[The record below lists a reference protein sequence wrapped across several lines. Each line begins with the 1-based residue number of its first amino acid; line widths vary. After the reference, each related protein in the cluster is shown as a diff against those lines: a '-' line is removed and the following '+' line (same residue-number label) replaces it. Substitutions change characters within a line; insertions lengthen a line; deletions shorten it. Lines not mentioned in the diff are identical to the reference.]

1 MYARKQGLAPS
12 RLRETVARWAEQTS
26 LRQAAR
32 ETGMSPTGLRKVLDG
47 TRLHASTERKL
58 VSWYMRHV
66 AQQGGWGA
74 LDADT
79 AATARELPTAGI
91 PPGQRQALREAF
103 LAMAEDGYRKANL
116 PIPAWVESLRGQ
128 ADPAEQGE

>member
-1 MYARKQGLAPS
+1 MARRNVGPSLA
-12 RLRETVARWAEQTS
+12 RLREALERWVEKTS

-74 LDADT
+74 LDAGT
-79 AATARELPTAGI
+79 AAAALELLTAGI
-91 PPGQRQALREAF
+91 PPGQRQALVDAF

-116 PIPAWVESLRGQ
+116 PIPSWIESLRG
-128 ADPAEQGE
+128 GEAAQEE

>member
-1 MYARKQGLAPS
+1 MYARRQGVAIS
-12 RLRETVARWAEQTS
+12 RVRETVARWAEQTS

-74 LDADT
+74 LDAET
-79 AATARELPTAGI
+79 AAAALELLTAGI
-91 PPGQRQALREAF
+91 PPGQRRALVDAF
-103 LAMAEDGYRKANL
+103 LAMAENGYRDAGL
-116 PIPAWVESLRGQ
+116 PVPPWIEELRSE
-128 ADPAEQGE
+128 AERGEP

>member
-1 MYARKQGLAPS
+1 MYARRQGLAIS
-12 RLRETVARWAEQTS
+12 RVRETVARWVEQTS

-74 LDADT
+74 VDPET
-79 AATARELPTAGI
+79 ASSALELLTAGM
-91 PPGQRQALREAF
+91 PPAKRKAVVETF
-103 LAMAEDGYRKANL
+103 LAMAEEGYRGANL
-116 PIPAWVESLRGQ
+116 PVPGWVEALREDVESG
-128 ADPAEQGE
+128 G

>member
-1 MYARKQGLAPS
+1 MYARRQGVPIS
-12 RLRETVARWAEQTS
+12 RVRETVARWAEQTS

-74 LDADT
+74 LDAETAT
-79 AATARELPTAGI
+79 AALELLTAGI
-91 PPGQRQALREAF
+91 PPGQRRALVEAF
-103 LAMAEDGYRKANL
+103 LAMAENGYRDAGL
-116 PIPAWVESLRGQ
+116 PVPPWIEELR
-128 ADPAEQGE
+128 AGER

>member
-1 MYARKQGLAPS
+1 MYARKQGVAIS
-12 RLRETVARWAEQTS
+12 RVRETVARWAEQTS

-74 LDADT
+74 LDAET
-79 AATARELPTAGI
+79 AAAALELLTAGI
-91 PPGQRQALREAF
+91 PPGQRRALVEAF
-103 LAMAEDGYRKANL
+103 LAMAEDGYRSSGL
-116 PIPAWVESLRGQ
+116 PVPGWIESLRADAAGGGQ
-128 ADPAEQGE
+128 

>member
-1 MYARKQGLAPS
+1 MYARKQGLALS
-12 RLRETVARWAEQTS
+12 RVRETVARWAEQTS

-79 AATARELPTAGI
+79 AAAALELLTAGI
-91 PPGQRQALREAF
+91 PPGQRKALVDAF
-103 LAMAEDGYRKANL
+103 LAMAEDGYRAANL
-116 PIPAWVESLRGQ
+116 PVPGWIEALR
-128 ADPAEQGE
+128 ADAEKGE

>member
-1 MYARKQGLAPS
+1 MYARKQGLALS
-12 RLRETVARWAEQTS
+12 RVRETVARWAEQTS

-79 AATARELPTAGI
+79 AAAALELLTAGI
-91 PPGQRQALREAF
+91 PPGQRQALVDAF

-116 PIPAWVESLRGQ
+116 PIPAWIESLRG
-128 ADPAEQGE
+128 GETAQEG

>member
-1 MYARKQGLAPS
+1 MYARKQGLALS
-12 RLRETVARWAEQTS
+12 RVRETVARWAEQTS

-74 LDADT
+74 LDAET
-79 AATARELPTAGI
+79 AAAALELLTAGI
-91 PPGQRQALREAF
+91 QPGQRRALVDAF
-103 LAMAEDGYRKANL
+103 LAMAEDGYRSSGL
-116 PIPAWVESLRGQ
+116 PVPGWIESLR
-128 ADPAEQGE
+128 AEAQRGEP

>member
-1 MYARKQGLAPS
+1 MYSRKSVPIARV
-12 RLRETVARWAEQTS
+12 RETVARWAEQTS

-47 TRLHASTERKL
+47 TRLHAATERKL

-74 LDADT
+74 VDPET
-79 AATARELPTAGI
+79 ASAALELLTAGL
-91 PPGQRQALREAF
+91 PPGQRRAMVDALV
-103 LAMAEDGYRKANL
+103 AMAEDGYRQASL
-116 PIPAWVESLRGQ
+116 PAPEWIEELRAG
-128 ADPAEQGE
+128 APEGEPRE

>member
-1 MYARKQGLAPS
+1 MYSRKTVPIARV
-12 RLRETVARWAEQTS
+12 RETVARWAEQTS

-74 LDADT
+74 VDPET
-79 AATARELPTAGI
+79 ASAALELLTAGL
-91 PPGQRQALREAF
+91 PPGQRRAVVEAF
-103 LAMAEDGYRKANL
+103 LAMAEDGYRGAGL
-116 PIPAWVESLRGQ
+116 PVPDWIEKLRTGNGEGE
-128 ADPAEQGE
+128 PQG

>member
-1 MYARKQGLAPS
+1 MYARRQGVAIS
-12 RLRETVARWAEQTS
+12 RVRETVARWAEQTS

-74 LDADT
+74 LDAET
-79 AATARELPTAGI
+79 AAAALELLTAGI
-91 PPGQRQALREAF
+91 PPGQRRALVDAF
-103 LAMAEDGYRKANL
+103 LAMAENGYREAGL
-116 PIPAWVESLRGQ
+116 PVPPWIDELR
-128 ADPAEQGE
+128 AEEQRSEP